1 MQVLVTGGTGV
12 IGRALVDALRERDA
26 GVRVLSRRPP
36 PDAAVP
42 GVNYVHGDLDTG
54 AGLAAAVADV
64 DVIAHCA
71 TAADYRRPERDVA
84 QARQLLAAVGDARP
98 HLLYISIVGVD
109 RIRFSYYRAKLATER
124 LIASSGLPW
133 TTLRTTQF
141 HDLVL
146 LFLMLLARPPV
157 MVVPRGFQVQ
167 PVDVRDV
174 ADRMATLALAEPAGR
189 VPDLGGPRV
198 ESMTELA
205 RSYLRAR
212 GLRRPLLRMP
222 MPGRMAADFRAGRHL
237 LGSDGVRGTRTFA
250 DYLRERVH
258 PERTAELPYQLKGR
272 LRSRRPGGAEVGGSS
287 PD

>member
-1 MQVLVTGGTGV
+1 
-12 IGRALVDALRERDA
+12 
-26 GVRVLSRRPP
+26 
-36 PDAAVP
+36 
-42 GVNYVHGDLDTG
+42 
-54 AGLAAAVADV
+54 
-64 DVIAHCA
+64 
-71 TAADYRRPERDVA
+71 
-84 QARQLLAAVGDARP
+84 
-98 HLLYISIVGVD
+98 
-109 RIRFSYYRAKLATER
+109 
-124 LIASSGLPW
+124 
-133 TTLRTTQF
+133 

-222 MPGRMAADFRAGRHL
+222 MPGRMAADFRAGGHL
-237 LGSDGVRGTRTFA
+237 LGSDGERGTRTFA